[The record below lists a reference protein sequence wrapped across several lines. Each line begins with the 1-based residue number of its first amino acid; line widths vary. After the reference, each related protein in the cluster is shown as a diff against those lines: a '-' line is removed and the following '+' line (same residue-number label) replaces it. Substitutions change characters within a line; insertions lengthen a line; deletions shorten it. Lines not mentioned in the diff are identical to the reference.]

1 MIATAWVKGQT
12 WAVVAAL
19 TLLVGCAATD
29 GVDHKNRVIAQAV
42 GSTIQLF
49 NEREG
54 GGRRA
59 GSAVILSRDENTDRS
74 VILTAAHLVE
84 PPVPQSVYALS
95 PETGEKIPAD
105 LIAVDVATDLA
116 LLSAEGL
123 DASPVRLGRSAW
135 LGDNIW
141 VVAFPWGR
149 ERTVVTGVVSQ
160 IDAAATGGDRS
171 SIEGAVRLIDASVS
185 YGMSGGGVFD
195 SRSGALVGVVRG
207 YRTAQLSFGDSG
219 FEPLQLPVAG
229 ETTVIPTADIVCFL
243 ESVGL
248 SLVDEP
254 TPLACQD

>member
-1 MIATAWVKGQT
+1 MIAA
-12 WAVVAAL
+12 
-19 TLLVGCAATD
+19 
-29 GVDHKNRVIAQAV
+29 AV

-59 GSAVILSRDENTDRS
+59 GSAVILSRDESTGRS
-74 VILTAAHLVE
+74 IVLTAAHLVE

-95 PETGEKIPAD
+95 PETGEKIPAE
-105 LIAVDVATDLA
+105 LIAVDTATDLA
-116 LLSAEGL
+116 LLSATGL
-123 DASPVRLGRSAW
+123 DARPVRLGRSAW
-135 LGDNIW
+135 LGDSIW

-160 IDAAATGGDRS
+160 IDAAATGGDSS

-195 SRSGALVGVVRG
+195 SRSGELVGVVRG

-229 ETTVIPTADIVCFL
+229 ETTVVPTADIVCFL
-243 ESVGL
+243 KSENVQLPSK
-248 SLVDEP
+248 P
-254 TPLACQD
+254 TPVAC

>member
-1 MIATAWVKGQT
+1 MIATAGSKGRA
-12 WAVVAAL
+12 WAAAAAL
-19 TLLVGCAATD
+19 TLLAGCAAT
-29 GVDHKNRVIAQAV
+29 GGTDHKNRVIAAAV

-59 GSAVILSRDENTDRS
+59 GSAVVLSHDEESGRS
-74 VILTAAHLVE
+74 IVLTAAHLVE
-84 PPVPQSVYALS
+84 PPVPQSVYALA
-95 PETGEKIPAD
+95 PDTGERIPAD
-105 LIAVDVATDLA
+105 LIAVDTATDLA
-116 LLSAEGL
+116 LLSATGL
-123 DASPVRLGRSAW
+123 DARPVRLSRSAW
-135 LGDNIW
+135 LGDSIW

-160 IDAAATGGDRS
+160 IDAAATGGDRT

-195 SRSGALVGVVRG
+195 SRTGALVGVVRG

-243 ESVGL
+243 QSESIQLPGT
-248 SLVDEP
+248 P
-254 TPLACQD
+254 PLAAC